1 MGEYLGKNPGLR
13 IGEVARRAGVTTATL
28 RAWEVRYGLLP
39 SARTAG
45 GHRLYPEA
53 DVGRVQA
60 VRQLVNRGWS
70 VAGAV
75 SQVLGQPG
83 GPEEAGG
90 EPPGDA
96 SGQEGRV
103 AAAASGPLL
112 PGIARRPVLDELAG
126 IDAYAVLA
134 AYETVRD
141 LLRATDAGQIRDIL
155 AGLVR
160 RLGGEVGEAAPQDDT
175 VMPVD
180 LAFGEGPPLLPR
192 APSPSVA
199 RMRLEAGL
207 PFVREDARIV
217 VHRLQLHTPPSTR
230 SRAGAE
236 DAAMTDAL
244 ARTCSSGFFAA
255 AGTVAAHP
263 AAR

>member
-1 MGEYLGKNPGLR
+1 NRATTPGLR

-28 RAWEVRYGLLP
+28 RAWEARYGLLP

-45 GHRLYPEA
+45 GQRMYREA

-60 VRQLVNRGWS
+60 VRRLVDEGWS

-83 GPEEAGG
+83 RPGEASGG
-90 EPPGDA
+90 PPGDA
-96 SGQEGRV
+96 SSQEGRD
-103 AAAASGPLL
+103 AATASGMVL
-112 PGIARRPVLDELAG
+112 PGRAVLDALAG

-134 AYETVRD
+134 TYETARN
-141 LLRATDAGQIRDIL
+141 LLRATDAGQVRDIR

-160 RLGGEVGEAAPQDDT
+160 RLGGEVGEAALQDDT

-199 RMRLEAGL
+199 RMRLEAVL
-207 PFVREDARIV
+207 PLAVEDARVV
-217 VHRLQLHTPPSTR
+217 VHRLQLSTPSGTPSQ
-230 SRAGAE
+230 AGAK
-236 DAAMTDAL
+236 ML
-244 ARTCSSGFFAA
+244 
-255 AGTVAAHP
+255 
-263 AAR
+263 

>member
-1 MGEYLGKNPGLR
+1 MGGYLGSPGLR
-13 IGEVARRAGVTTATL
+13 IGEVARRTGTSTATL
-28 RAWEVRYGLLP
+28 RAWEARYGLLP

-45 GHRLYPEA
+45 GQRLYREA

-60 VRQLVNRGWS
+60 VRRLVNQGWS

-83 GPEEAGG
+83 RPGEAGG

-96 SGQEGRV
+96 PGQEGRG
-103 AAAASGPLL
+103 AATASGAL
-112 PGIARRPVLDELAG
+112 PPGSARPRVPDALAG
-126 IDAYAVLA
+126 IDSYAVLA
-134 AYETVRD
+134 TYETARD
-141 LLRATDAGQIRDIL
+141 LLRATDAGQVRNIL

-160 RLGGEVGEAAPQDDT
+160 RLGGEVGEAALQDDT

-199 RMRLEAGL
+199 RMRLEAIL
-207 PFVREDARIV
+207 PLAVEDARVV
-217 VHRLQLHTPPSTR
+217 VHRLQLSTPSGAP
-230 SRAGAE
+230 SRARAK
-236 DAAMTDAL
+236 M
-244 ARTCSSGFFAA
+244 
-255 AGTVAAHP
+255 P
-263 AAR
+263 

>member
-1 MGEYLGKNPGLR
+1 VGEYRGTSPGLR

-28 RAWEVRYGLLP
+28 RAWEARYGLLP

-45 GHRLYPEA
+45 GQRLYREA

-60 VRQLVNRGWS
+60 VRRLVNRGWS

-83 GPEEAGG
+83 MPGEADS

-96 SGQEGRV
+96 SVREGG
-103 AAAASGPLL
+103 AATASGVLL
-112 PGIARRPVLDELAG
+112 PGSARRPVLDALAG

-134 AYETVRD
+134 AYETARD
-141 LLRATDAGQIRDIL
+141 LLRATDAGQVRGIL
-155 AGLVR
+155 AGLVQ
-160 RLGGEVGEAAPQDDT
+160 RLGGEVGEAALQDDT

-199 RMRLEAGL
+199 RMRLEAVL
-207 PFVREDARIV
+207 PLIVEDARIV
-217 VHRLQLHTPPSTR
+217 VHRLQLSTPPGTP
-230 SRAGAE
+230 SRGGAK
-236 DAAMTDAL
+236 ML
-244 ARTCSSGFFAA
+244 
-255 AGTVAAHP
+255 
-263 AAR
+263 

>member
-1 MGEYLGKNPGLR
+1 MGEYRGTSPGLR

-28 RAWEVRYGLLP
+28 RAWEARYGLLP

-45 GHRLYPEA
+45 GQRLYREA
-53 DVGRVQA
+53 DVARVQA
-60 VRQLVNRGWS
+60 VRRLVNRGWS

-83 GPEEAGG
+83 RPGEASG

-96 SGQEGRV
+96 SGQ
-103 AAAASGPLL
+103 AARGAATTSGLLL
-112 PGIARRPVLDELAG
+112 PGSAQRSVVDALAG

-134 AYETVRD
+134 TYETVRD
-141 LLRATDAGQIRDIL
+141 LLRATDAGQVRDIL
-155 AGLVR
+155 AGLVQ
-160 RLGGEVGEAAPQDDT
+160 RLGGEVGEAAVQDDT

-199 RMRLEAGL
+199 RMRLEAVL
-207 PFVREDARIV
+207 PFVMEDARIV
-217 VHRLQLHTPPSTR
+217 VHRLQLPTPPSTR
-230 SRAGAE
+230 SRAGAK
-236 DAAMTDAL
+236 ML
-244 ARTCSSGFFAA
+244 R
-255 AGTVAAHP
+255 
-263 AAR
+263 

>member
-1 MGEYLGKNPGLR
+1 MDDDRATRPGLR

-28 RAWEVRYGLLP
+28 RAWEARYGLVP

-45 GHRLYPEA
+45 GQRLYREP

-60 VRQLVNRGWS
+60 VRRLVDQGWS

-75 SQVLGQPG
+75 SQVLGETGRPG
-83 GPEEAGG
+83 E
-90 EPPGDA
+90 A
-96 SGQEGRV
+96 SGQPPGVASAQEGRN
-103 AAAASGPLL
+103 AAAASGVLL
-112 PGIARRPVLDELAG
+112 PGSGWRPVLDALAG

-134 AYETVRD
+134 AYETSRD
-141 LLRATDAGQIRDIL
+141 LLRATEPGQVRDIL

-160 RLGGEVGEAAPQDDT
+160 RLGGEVGEAALQDDT

-199 RMRLEAGL
+199 RMRLEAVL
-207 PFVREDARIV
+207 PLAMEDARIV
-217 VHRLQLHTPPSTR
+217 IHRLQLSAPGTPR
-230 SRAGAE
+230 QAGAKI
-236 DAAMTDAL
+236 L
-244 ARTCSSGFFAA
+244 
-255 AGTVAAHP
+255 
-263 AAR
+263 

>member
-1 MGEYLGKNPGLR
+1 M
-13 IGEVARRAGVTTATL
+13 TTATL
-28 RAWEVRYGLLP
+28 RAWETRYGLVP

-45 GHRLYPEA
+45 GQRLYREA

-75 SQVLGQPG
+75 SQVLGQPARPG
-83 GPEEAGG
+83 EASG

-96 SGQEGRV
+96 SGQEGRS
-103 AAAASGPLL
+103 AATASGALL
-112 PGIARRPVLDELAG
+112 PGITRRPVLDALAG
-126 IDAYAVLA
+126 TDAYAVLA

-141 LLRATDAGQIRDIL
+141 LLRATDAAQVRDIL

-160 RLGGEVGEAAPQDDT
+160 RLGGEVGEAALQDDT

-192 APSPSVA
+192 AQSPSVA
-199 RMRLEAGL
+199 RMRLEAVL
-207 PFVREDARIV
+207 PLVMEDARIV
-217 VHRLQLHTPPSTR
+217 VHRLQLPAPSGPA
-230 SRAGAE
+230 SRAGAK
-236 DAAMTDAL
+236 ML
-244 ARTCSSGFFAA
+244 
-255 AGTVAAHP
+255 
-263 AAR
+263 

>member
-1 MGEYLGKNPGLR
+1 VDETRTSSPVLR

-28 RAWEVRYGLLP
+28 RAWETRYGLLP
-39 SARTAG
+39 SARTTG
-45 GHRLYPEA
+45 GQRLYREA
-53 DVGRVQA
+53 DVGRVQD
-60 VRQLVNRGWS
+60 VRRLVDQGWS

-83 GPEEAGG
+83 RSTEAGV
-90 EPPGDA
+90 EPHDDA
-96 SGQEGRV
+96 SGREGRG
-103 AAAASGPLL
+103 ADAASGVHLA
-112 PGIARRPVLDELAG
+112 GGRGRPVLDALAG

-134 AYETVRD
+134 AYETARD
-141 LLRATDAGQIRDIL
+141 LLRATDAGQVRDIL

-199 RMRLEAGL
+199 RMRLEAVL
-207 PFVREDARIV
+207 PFVMEDARIV
-217 VHRLQLHTPPSTR
+217 AHRLQLPLPPGTPGQ
-230 SRAGAE
+230 AGAK
-236 DAAMTDAL
+236 ML
-244 ARTCSSGFFAA
+244 
-255 AGTVAAHP
+255 
-263 AAR
+263 